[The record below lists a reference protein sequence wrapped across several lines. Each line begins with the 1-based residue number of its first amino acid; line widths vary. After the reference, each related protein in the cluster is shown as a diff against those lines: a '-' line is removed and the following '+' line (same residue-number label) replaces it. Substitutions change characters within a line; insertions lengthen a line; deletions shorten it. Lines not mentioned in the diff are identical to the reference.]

1 MHGLWSAYSERN
13 MLSPVAS
20 QRSPAR
26 LNRPNQRC
34 GSDGNAPPLA
44 RTSGPNNR
52 SGQTAPLKTTLT
64 GGSEGARTRP
74 ANRRSP
80 RIQSRVDMPCSPL
93 VAENIDIGQS
103 GDLRRLLYDC
113 RARALVTSSHFS
125 FSWFMNNPESGPH
138 RVPTSAPVTLK
149 LFRTLGLYR
158 TRSMSAVTLDK
169 ISVGVFAGANTP
181 NQEVDPRESQFQ
193 LELTSVPVLK
203 AVARKGPHIPRR
215 AFPMQWERN
224 HR

>member
-1 MHGLWSAYSERN
+1 
-13 MLSPVAS
+13 MLSPIAS

-26 LNRPNQRC
+26 LNRPNQGC
-34 GSDGNAPPLA
+34 GSDGNDPPPA
-44 RTSGPNNR
+44 RTSGSNNR

-64 GGSEGARTRP
+64 GGSEGARIRP

-93 VAENIDIGQS
+93 VAENIDIGQA

-113 RARALVTSSHFS
+113 RARALVTSPHFS
-125 FSWFMNNPESGPH
+125 FSCFMNNPKSGPH

-169 ISVGVFAGANTP
+169 ISVGVLAGANTP
-181 NQEVDPRESQFQ
+181 NQEVDPRENQFQ
-193 LELTSVPVLK
+193 LELT
-203 AVARKGPHIPRR
+203 
-215 AFPMQWERN
+215 
-224 HR
+224 